1 MNESDLLT
9 MQLNYTAKLTE
20 RDSQIQRLQGEIS
33 ELKNKMNYIRR
44 GIEEAKI
51 AMDKYGT
58 LTEAEVLRT
67 RQFLQGVLSD

>member
-51 AMDKYGT
+51 AMDKYST